1 MIKPALTRRV
11 VVPADNRSGCPNRA
25 TLAAENRIMPE
36 LPDNPSAEA
45 AQVEEWP
52 TVCLNKV
59 EGSDV
64 TFWLMMKPRW
74 VGRVVLGLPYA
85 VVMAVVLGVGHHDWK
100 RVLLGAAIGMAF
112 GIIVGMSLGGFA
124 ESSVAELFSRTAPL
138 TDDDSYQAVRA
149 AL

>member
-1 MIKPALTRRV
+1 MVRAGN
-11 VVPADNRSGCPNRA
+11 AGGCPDRA
-25 TLAAENRIMPE
+25 TLATDNRIKPQP
-36 LPDNPSAEA
+36 PDNPSGEA

-52 TVCLNKV
+52 TVCPNKV
-59 EGSDV
+59 EGCDV
-64 TFWLMMKPRW
+64 AFWLMMKPRW

-85 VVMAVVLGVGHHDWK
+85 AVMAVVLGVGHPDWK
-100 RVLLGAAIGMAF
+100 RVLLGAAVGMAF
-112 GIIVGMSLGGFA
+112 GLMVGMSLGGFA